1 MIKEKG
7 FAELE
12 NYLKTM
18 HTVKEIEAYTGDE
31 VSGLNKT
38 DMAYGAAVMGP
49 KIGNG
54 FFANLY
60 GNYEQLT
67 MDRWLIRT
75 WGRMTGTL
83 VLDYKRQAYNWKRN
97 KNA

>member
-1 MIKEKG
+1 M
-7 FAELE
+7 
-12 NYLKTM
+12 KTM

-54 FFANLY
+54 VFCKF
-60 GNYEQLT
+60 
-67 MDRWLIRT
+67 IR
-75 WGRMTGTL
+75 
-83 VLDYKRQAYNWKRN
+83 
-97 KNA
+97 